1 MTPDDM
7 GYTATEGPAAA
18 QPRARQSVV
27 LEVGMLLSAFGRT
40 NVAML
45 KRGPVDV
52 PSDAQGIIYL
62 AFEKHVKEVVP
73 RLVARLRE
81 AGFDLDPDKI
91 TDASSWSH
99 LHTPNRPSTAPRA
112 SSMILVRLSVSSA
125 VIVRGGAIGRM

>member
-81 AGFDLDPDKI
+81 AGFDLDPDNIHGCVKLVP
-91 TDASSWSH
+91 SS
-99 LHTPNRPSTAPRA
+99 HTQ
-112 SSMILVRLSVSSA
+112 SSLNCAQGFVDDF
-125 VIVRGGAIGRM
+125 G